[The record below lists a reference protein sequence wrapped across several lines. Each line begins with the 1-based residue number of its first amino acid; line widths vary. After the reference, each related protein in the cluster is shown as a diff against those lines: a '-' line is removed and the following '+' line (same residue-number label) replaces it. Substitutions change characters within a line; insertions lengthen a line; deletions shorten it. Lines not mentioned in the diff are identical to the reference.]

1 MAALRV
7 LLPWAQRRGNGNH
20 PEGLMQTIP
29 SAFVACKFGQN
40 GPVHLRD
47 CRGML
52 CLSYLVASL

>member
-1 MAALRV
+1 
-7 LLPWAQRRGNGNH
+7 
-20 PEGLMQTIP
+20 MQTIP

-40 GPVHLRD
+40 GPVHLRN